1 MKLLKTL
8 YLFMFSPIIAVMIA
22 FISIFVFKDRL
33 TKVISVFVFII
44 SILNYIIGLFLFD
57 LGIQLFNNFPLLY
70 LLDLVSV
77 LLIVFIVVSLKLKK

>member
-1 MKLLKTL
+1 
-8 YLFMFSPIIAVMIA
+8 MIA